1 MSTGISEPRRRRW
14 LRLRLWLW
22 LSAHYN
28 LSFPSRL
35 DATVE
40 SSRVVGRVYRY
51 HSDSKFR
58 RGVVFLNIRLSFP
71 TRLLKY
77 FNSDVVDRHRSF
89 ETFRPLGRR
98 VLHRIAFRTFRERVL
113 HLSRHDPFRESSWE
127 GLFRSVAPRTRFV
140 IFCVVT
146 STNRPYNNTCCVSRR
161 EENFLFTAGNSPGT
175 SRTELKCAAS

>member
-98 VLHRIAFRTFRERVL
+98 VLHRIAFRTGGPLGRGCSTCR
-113 HLSRHDPFRESSWE
+113 DTI
-127 GLFRSVAPRTRFV
+127 LFA
-140 IFCVVT
+140 
-146 STNRPYNNTCCVSRR
+146 NRPEKDCLGRSHRG
-161 EENFLFTAGNSPGT
+161 LGSLSSA
-175 SRTELKCAAS
+175 